1 MLLKQDK
8 KGRPFLQ
15 GSCCA
20 SRIFSHS
27 TQAWRLP
34 QLWSTLLDT
43 LFADPHALL
52 NFVQAAEREGGLAVL
67 LHRIRSSTPS
77 TAPVPAASP
86 ASAPVKVQLGPNA
99 MRPSA

>member
-34 QLWSTLLDT
+34 RLWSTLLDT

-67 LHRIRSSTPS
+67 LHQIRSS
-77 TAPVPAASP
+77 APTPAASP
-86 ASAPVKVQLGPNA
+86 ASAPVQVQLGPNA